1 MIATSEQRAKAAAMI
16 KAVYDDKEAEINGRK
31 YKFTATTHLVRR
43 KIFSFFTSVQSQLES
58 RNFAFLDSAEFAPVE
73 TAINKII
80 TYDDMLLDKSPE
92 HWEKYP
98 EDYLQFISVAMGVIS
113 YPFLKG
119 NLTG

>member
-1 MIATSEQRAKAAAMI
+1 MGATQEQKVKAAAMI
-16 KAVYDDKEAEINGRK
+16 KAVYDDGEAEINGRK
-31 YKFTATTHLVRR
+31 YKFTTTTHIVRR
-43 KIFSFFTSVQSQLES
+43 KIFSFFTSIQNELEAG
-58 RNFAFLDSAEFAPVE
+58 NFSFLDSPEFEPVE

-80 TYDDMLLDKSPE
+80 TFDDNLLDKSPD

-119 NLTG
+119 NLTA